1 MARLF
6 AAGRPG
12 LNTGVALHVPGGAI
26 SVLCRGAPTVAQA
39 TGAVHIAPIAFGG
52 ASIHQ
57 GAGGFGGQA
66 PLFGGLFAGCDALGG
81 FAVEFL
87 CYGRGPPL
95 PAQGAH
101 LNGARNRA
109 VAQHHAIATA
119 QIACGLGT
127 QAIDLHA
134 PLVNGISRQAA
145 GLEEARAPEPFV
157 QAHGFRRIHGC
168 HCAALH
174 GTAKKTAWT
183 L

>member
-1 MARLF
+1 MARPF
-6 AAGRPG
+6 AAGRLG
-12 LNTGVALHVPGGAI
+12 LNTCIALHVPGGAI

-52 ASIHQ
+52 TSVCQ
-57 GAGGFGGQA
+57 VTGRFGGEA

-101 LNGARNRA
+101 LDGAWNRA

-119 QIACGLGT
+119 QIACRFGA
-127 QAIDLHA
+127 QPIHLHT
-134 PLVNGISRQAA
+134 PLVNGVSRQAA
-145 GLEEARAPEPFV
+145 GLEEARAPQPFV

-174 GTAKKTAWT
+174 GTAQNTAWS